1 MKIHGG
7 KHSVVPNKE
16 LRKVLAE
23 ALKPEAQRE
32 APRNPAKYMIHQD
45 PRPRSLPSHFFPSFN
60 PIAIDAITIV
70 TATAKAT
77 KSPEN
82 KDLNVMVK
90 VDSGTV
96 IVTTSVSVVVMVMV
110 VTRESSVLV
119 IA

>member
-1 MKIHGG
+1 MVE
-7 KHSVVPNKE
+7 KHSVVPSKE

-32 APRNPAKYMIHQD
+32 APRNLAKYRIHQD

-60 PIAIDAITIV
+60 PIAIDAIIIV
-70 TATAKAT
+70 AAIAKAT
-77 KSPEN
+77 KSSEN

-96 IVTTSVSVVVMVMV
+96 IITTSIL
-110 VTRESSVLV
+110 VTILV
-119 IA
+119 IV

>member
-1 MKIHGG
+1 MEMHGG
-7 KHSVVPNKE
+7 KHSVVPNIE

-32 APRNPAKYMIHQD
+32 APRNPAKYRIHRD
-45 PRPRSLPSHFFPSFN
+45 PRPRSLPSYFFLSFN

-77 KSPEN
+77 KSSKN
-82 KDLNVMVK
+82 KGLNVMVK

-96 IVTTSVSVVVMVMV
+96 IVTTSVL
-110 VTRESSVLV
+110 VTILV
-119 IA
+119 IV

>member
-7 KHSVVPNKE
+7 KHSVVSNIE

-23 ALKPEAQRE
+23 ALKLELGDLQWKNSQKE
-32 APRNPAKYMIHQD
+32 APRNPAKYRIHHD
-45 PRPRSLPSHFFPSFN
+45 PYPRSLPSHFFLSFN

-70 TATAKAT
+70 AAIAKAT
-77 KSPEN
+77 KSSEN

-96 IVTTSVSVVVMVMV
+96 LVTI
-110 VTRESSVLV
+110 SVLV
-119 IA
+119 TILVIV